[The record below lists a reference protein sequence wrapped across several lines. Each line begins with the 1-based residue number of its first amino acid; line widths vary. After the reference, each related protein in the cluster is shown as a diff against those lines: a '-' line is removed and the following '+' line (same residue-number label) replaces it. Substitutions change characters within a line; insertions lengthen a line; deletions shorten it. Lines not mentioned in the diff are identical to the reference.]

1 MAGNMNGG
9 SSYFK
14 GLTKRDYIKKTQ
26 EIILSEG
33 REAASIRRIAKE
45 MGCSSASLYRYF
57 DNQAELIYYAEL
69 IQLSGYIKRLNEAEK
84 NWTNIWERYVGIWDC
99 YCREAFRNPDV
110 YDLLFLK
117 SENTKLNASITEYY
131 EMFPEAVGETNE
143 FFMAMLR
150 QKDFMARDFEI
161 CKKCMAEGALTP
173 ENAPRLNRLAC
184 LLYEGY
190 FKEVVDKGISEEEVD
205 ARVDQYIED
214 LDWIVMH
221 LATDLKGYKGYGK

>member
-69 IQLSGYIKRLNEAEK
+69 NQLSGYITRLNEAQK
-84 NWTNIWERYVGIWDC
+84 NWSNIWEYYVGIWDC
-99 YCREAFRNPDV
+99 YCREAFRNPEV

-131 EMFPEAVGETNE
+131 EMFPEAVGETNQ

-150 QKDFMARDFEI
+150 QKNFIARDYEI
-161 CKKCMAEGALTP
+161 CKQCIAEGALDEET
-173 ENAPRLNRLAC
+173 AKRLNRMAC

-190 FKEVVDKGISEEEVD
+190 FKEVVDKGIREEDVD

>member
-57 DNQAELIYYAEL
+57 DNQAELIYCAEL
-69 IQLSGYIKRLNEAEK
+69 NQLSGYITRLNEAQK
-84 NWTNIWERYVGIWDC
+84 NWSNIWEYYVGIWDC
-99 YCREAFRNPDV
+99 YCREAFRNPEV

-131 EMFPEAVGETNE
+131 EMFPEAVGETNQ

-150 QKDFMARDFEI
+150 QKNFIARDYEI
-161 CKKCMAEGALTP
+161 CKQCIAEGALD
-173 ENAPRLNRLAC
+173 EESAKRLNRMAC

-190 FKEVVDKGISEEEVD
+190 FKEVVDKGILEEEVD
-205 ARVDQYIED
+205 DRVAQYIED
-214 LDWIVMH
+214 LDWVVMH
-221 LATDLKGYKGYGK
+221 LAKDLKGYKGYGK

>member
-69 IQLSGYIKRLNEAEK
+69 NQLSGYITRLNEAQK
-84 NWTNIWERYVGIWDC
+84 NWSNIWEYYVGIWDC
-99 YCREAFRNPDV
+99 YCREAFRNPEV

-131 EMFPEAVGETNE
+131 EMFPEAVGETNQ

-150 QKDFMARDFEI
+150 QKNFIARDYEI
-161 CKKCMAEGALTP
+161 CKQCIAEGALDEET
-173 ENAPRLNRLAC
+173 AKRLNRMAC

-190 FKEVVDKGISEEEVD
+190 FKEVVDKGIREEDVD
-205 ARVDQYIED
+205 ARVAQYIED

-221 LATDLKGYKGYGK
+221 LATDLKGFKGYGK

>member
-69 IQLSGYIKRLNEAEK
+69 NQLSGYITRLNEAQK
-84 NWTNIWERYVGIWDC
+84 NWSNIWEYYVGIWDC
-99 YCREAFRNPDV
+99 YCREAFRNPEV

-131 EMFPEAVGETNE
+131 EMFPEAVGETNQ

-150 QKDFMARDFEI
+150 QKNFIARDYEI
-161 CKKCMAEGALTP
+161 CKQCIAEGALD
-173 ENAPRLNRLAC
+173 EESAKRLNRMAC

-190 FKEVVDKGISEEEVD
+190 FKEVVDKGIREEDVD
-205 ARVDQYIED
+205 ARVAQYIED
-214 LDWIVMH
+214 LDWIVMR

>member
-69 IQLSGYIKRLNEAEK
+69 NQLSGYIKRLNEAEK
-84 NWTNIWERYVGIWDC
+84 NWKNIWERYVGIWDC

>member
-1 MAGNMNGG
+1 MAGNVNGG

-26 EIILSEG
+26 EIILAEG

-69 IQLSGYIKRLNEAEK
+69 NQLSGYIKRLNAAQK
-84 NWTNIWERYVGIWDC
+84 SWTNIWEYYVGIWDC

-131 EMFPEAVGETNE
+131 EMFPEAVGETNQ

-150 QKDFMARDFEI
+150 QKNFIARDYEI
-161 CKKCMAEGALTP
+161 CKKCIAEGALD
-173 ENAPRLNRLAC
+173 EEAAKRLNRMAC

-190 FKEVVDKGISEEEVD
+190 FKEVVDKGIKEEEVD
-205 ARVDQYIED
+205 ARVAQYIED
-214 LDWIVMH
+214 LDWIVMN
-221 LATDLKGYKGYGK
+221 LAKDLKGYKGYGK

>member
-1 MAGNMNGG
+1 MNGARAE
-9 SSYFK
+9 SNYFK

-26 EIILSEG
+26 EIILAEG

-57 DNQAELIYYAEL
+57 ENQAELIYYAEL
-69 IQLSGYIKRLNEAEK
+69 NQLSGYIKRLNEAEK
-84 NWTNIWERYVGIWDC
+84 NWTNIWDRYVGIWDC

-117 SENTKLNASITEYY
+117 SENTKLNATITEYY

-150 QKDFMARDFEI
+150 QKDFRARDYEI
-161 CKKCMAEGALTP
+161 CKKCIEEGALDL
-173 ENAPRLNRLAC
+173 ESAAQLNRLAC
-184 LLYEGY
+184 VLYEGY
-190 FKEVVDKGISEEEVD
+190 FKEVVDKGILEEEVD
-205 ARVDQYIED
+205 SRVAQYIED
-214 LDWIVMH
+214 LDWVVMH
-221 LATDLKGYKGYGK
+221 LAKDLKGYSGYGK

>member
-1 MAGNMNGG
+1 MNGG

-14 GLTKRDYIKKTQ
+14 GLNKRDYIKKTQ

-69 IQLSGYIKRLNEAEK
+69 NQLSGYIKRLNEAEK

-190 FKEVVDKGISEEEVD
+190 FKEEVDKGISEEEVD
-205 ARVDQYIED
+205 ARVDQFIED

>member
-69 IQLSGYIKRLNEAEK
+69 NQLSGYITRLNEAQK
-84 NWTNIWERYVGIWDC
+84 NWSNIWEYYVGIWDC
-99 YCREAFRNPDV
+99 YCREAFRNPEV

-131 EMFPEAVGETNE
+131 EMFPEAVGETNQ
-143 FFMAMLR
+143 FFMTMLR
-150 QKDFMARDFEI
+150 QKNFIARDYEI
-161 CKKCMAEGALTP
+161 CKQCIAEGALD
-173 ENAPRLNRLAC
+173 EESAKRLNRMAC

-190 FKEVVDKGISEEEVD
+190 FKEVVDKGIREEDVD
-205 ARVDQYIED
+205 ARVAQYIED
-214 LDWIVMH
+214 LDWIVMR

>member
-69 IQLSGYIKRLNEAEK
+69 NQLSGYITRLNEAEK
-84 NWTNIWERYVGIWDC
+84 NWTNIWDRYVGIWDC

-214 LDWIVMH
+214 LDWIVMN
-221 LATDLKGYKGYGK
+221 LARDLKGYKGYGK

>member
-1 MAGNMNGG
+1 MAGNVNGG

-69 IQLSGYIKRLNEAEK
+69 NQLSGYITRLNEAQK
-84 NWTNIWERYVGIWDC
+84 NWSNIWEYYVGIWDC
-99 YCREAFRNPDV
+99 YCREAFRNPEV

-131 EMFPEAVGETNE
+131 EMFPEAVGETNQ

-150 QKDFMARDFEI
+150 QKNFIARDYEI
-161 CKKCMAEGALTP
+161 CKQCIAEGALDEET
-173 ENAPRLNRLAC
+173 AKRLNRMAC

-190 FKEVVDKGISEEEVD
+190 FKEVVDKGIREEDVD
-205 ARVDQYIED
+205 ARVAQYIED
-214 LDWIVMH
+214 LDWIVMR

>member
-1 MAGNMNGG
+1 MSSTKAGSN
-9 SSYFK
+9 YFK

-26 EIILSEG
+26 EIILAEG
-33 REAASIRRIAKE
+33 REAASIRRIAQE

-57 DNQAELIYYAEL
+57 ENQAELIYYAEL
-69 IQLSGYIKRLNEAEK
+69 NQLSGYIKRLNAAQK
-84 NWTNIWERYVGIWDC
+84 SWTNIWEYYVGIWDC

-143 FFMAMLR
+143 FFIAMLQ
-150 QKDFMARDFEI
+150 QKDFMARDYEI
-161 CKKCMAEGALTP
+161 CKKCIAEDALDAET
-173 ENAPRLNRLAC
+173 AHILNRMAC
-184 LLYEGY
+184 MLYKGY
-190 FKEVVDKGISEEEVD
+190 FKTVVDKGIPEEEVD

-214 LDWIVMH
+214 LDWIVMR
-221 LATDLKGYKGYGK
+221 LAKDLKGYKGYGK

>member
-69 IQLSGYIKRLNEAEK
+69 NQLSGYIKRLNEAEK
-84 NWTNIWERYVGIWDC
+84 NWKNIWERYVGIWDC

-110 YDLLFLK
+110 NDLLFLK
-117 SENTKLNASITEYY
+117 SENTKLNASVTEYY

>member
-1 MAGNMNGG
+1 MSYEKGNGY
-9 SSYFK
+9 YFK

-26 EIILSEG
+26 EIILAEG

-57 DNQAELIYYAEL
+57 ENQAELIYYAEL
-69 IQLSGYIKRLNEAEK
+69 NQLSGYIKRLNEAEK
-84 NWTNIWERYVGIWDC
+84 NWKNIWDRYVGIWDC

-117 SENTKLNASITEYY
+117 SENTRLNATITEYY

-150 QKDFMARDFEI
+150 QKDFRARDYEI
-161 CKKCMAEGALTP
+161 CKKCIEEGALEP
-173 ENAPRLNRLAC
+173 ETALQLNRLAC
-184 LLYEGY
+184 VLYEGY
-190 FKEVVDKGISEEEVD
+190 FKEVVDKGILEEEVD
-205 ARVDQYIED
+205 ERVAQYIED
-214 LDWIVMH
+214 LDWVVMH
-221 LATDLKGYKGYGK
+221 LAKDLKGYKGYGK

>member
-14 GLTKRDYIKKTQ
+14 GLTKRDYIKKPQ

-69 IQLSGYIKRLNEAEK
+69 NQLSGYITRLNEAQK
-84 NWTNIWERYVGIWDC
+84 NWSNIWEYYVGIWDC
-99 YCREAFRNPDV
+99 YCREAFRNPEV

-131 EMFPEAVGETNE
+131 EMFPEAVGETNQ

-150 QKDFMARDFEI
+150 QKNFIARDYEI
-161 CKKCMAEGALTP
+161 CKQCIAEGALDEET
-173 ENAPRLNRLAC
+173 AKRLNRMAC

-190 FKEVVDKGISEEEVD
+190 FKEVVDKGIREEDVD
-205 ARVDQYIED
+205 ARVAQYIED

>member
-1 MAGNMNGG
+1 MAGNVNGG

-26 EIILSEG
+26 EIILAEG

-69 IQLSGYIKRLNEAEK
+69 NQLSGYIKRLNAAQK
-84 NWTNIWERYVGIWDC
+84 SWTNIWEYYVGIWDC

-131 EMFPEAVGETNE
+131 EMFPEAVGETNQ

-150 QKDFMARDFEI
+150 QKNFIARDYEI
-161 CKKCMAEGALTP
+161 CKKCIAEGALD
-173 ENAPRLNRLAC
+173 EESAKRLNRMAC

-190 FKEVVDKGISEEEVD
+190 FKEVVDKGIREEDVD
-205 ARVDQYIED
+205 ARVAQYIED
-214 LDWIVMH
+214 LDWIVMN

>member
-1 MAGNMNGG
+1 MGYEKGQ

-26 EIILSEG
+26 EIIREEG

-57 DNQAELIYYAEL
+57 ENQAELIYYAEL
-69 IQLSGYIKRLNEAEK
+69 NQLSGYIKRLNAAQSS
-84 NWTNIWERYVGIWDC
+84 WHNIWEYYVGIWDC

-117 SENTKLNASITEYY
+117 SENTKLNATITEYY

-150 QKDFMARDFEI
+150 QKDFRARDYEI
-161 CKKCMAEGALTP
+161 CKQCIAEGALDPKDAYT
-173 ENAPRLNRLAC
+173 LNRLAC

-190 FKEVVDKGISEEEVD
+190 FKEVVDKGIREEDVD
-205 ARVDQYIED
+205 ARVAQYIED